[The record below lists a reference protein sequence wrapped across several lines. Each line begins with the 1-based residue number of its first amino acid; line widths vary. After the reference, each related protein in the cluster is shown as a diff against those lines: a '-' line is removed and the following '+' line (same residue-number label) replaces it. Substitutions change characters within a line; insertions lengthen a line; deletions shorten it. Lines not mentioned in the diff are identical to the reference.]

1 MQGYRKGQLQFAL
14 CQLINSRHKAAG
26 GKADVAHPD
35 IDTFRAGDNVQK
47 VHHVVKIVQRL
58 TNAHQDDMGN
68 ALPGI
73 LLRGINFR
81 SNLAGGQV
89 PHAARLGGGAKAAPH
104 SAAHLCGYTYS
115 VAVMVAHQN
124 RFNAVAVRKLK
135 QIFDRTVFGLLAAA
149 DGGHSQGAVL
159 CKLGKQGFGLICHG
173 RKIRS
178 LLLVDPLK
186 NLLGAESWLADGFNV
201 IRQLGQ
207 RQVRQTV
214 FFGFCLGFV
223 LWLHMC
229 LLHAV
234 LSLQLLYTFSLIFE

>member
-1 MQGYRKGQLQFAL
+1 MQIGQ
-14 CQLINSRHKAAG
+14 AG
-26 GKADVAHPD
+26 LW
-35 IDTFRAGDNVQK
+35 
-47 VHHVVKIVQRL
+47 VV
-58 TNAHQDDMGN
+58 
-68 ALPGI
+68 
-73 LLRGINFR
+73 
-81 SNLAGGQV
+81 
-89 PHAARLGGGAKAAPH
+89 
-104 SAAHLCGYTYS
+104 
-115 VAVMVAHQN
+115 
-124 RFNAVAVRKLK
+124 
-135 QIFDRTVFGLLAAA
+135 
-149 DGGHSQGAVL
+149 
-159 CKLGKQGFGLICHG
+159 CHG

-214 FFGFCLGFV
+214 FWGFCLGFI

>member
-1 MQGYRKGQLQFAL
+1 
-14 CQLINSRHKAAG
+14 
-26 GKADVAHPD
+26 
-35 IDTFRAGDNVQK
+35 
-47 VHHVVKIVQRL
+47 
-58 TNAHQDDMGN
+58 MGN

-234 LSLQLLYTFSLIFE
+234 LPLQLLYTFSLIFE

>member
-1 MQGYRKGQLQFAL
+1 
-14 CQLINSRHKAAG
+14 
-26 GKADVAHPD
+26 
-35 IDTFRAGDNVQK
+35 
-47 VHHVVKIVQRL
+47 
-58 TNAHQDDMGN
+58 
-68 ALPGI
+68 
-73 LLRGINFR
+73 
-81 SNLAGGQV
+81 
-89 PHAARLGGGAKAAPH
+89 
-104 SAAHLCGYTYS
+104 
-115 VAVMVAHQN
+115 MVAHQN

-186 NLLGAESWLADGFNV
+186 NLFGAESWLADGFNV

-214 FFGFCLGFV
+214 FLGFCLGFV